1 MLTVLTVSIVL
12 FRKAGNNRLH
22 LPLVDCPKNISES
35 TVDKM
40 EQSYF
45 ATGFM

>member
-1 MLTVLTVSIVL
+1 MLTVFTVSIVL
-12 FRKAGNNRLH
+12 FRKTGNHRFH

-35 TVDKM
+35 TIDKM

-45 ATGFM
+45 ATGYM

>member
-1 MLTVLTVSIVL
+1 MLTVFTVSIVL
-12 FRKAGNNRLH
+12 FRKTGNPRSC
-22 LPLVDCPKNISES
+22 LPLVDGPKNISAS

-45 ATGFM
+45 ATGYM